1 MSKQKKNNNYRSFLS
16 KEKEDKATAARE
28 RKKAAFSKNKKYL
41 FPLLVNTVLFYG
53 VYAILS
59 STPACEIVLWVY
71 FALTL
76 GFSIAYIVYNRGF
89 SRKNLT
95 LDMLPDTMS
104 DAEKQ
109 AFIDDGNERLDKS
122 KWMITIIFPLI
133 MTFMIDIVVLF
144 MMEPLID
151 ALGINQ

>member
-1 MSKQKKNNNYRSFLS
+1 
-16 KEKEDKATAARE
+16 
-28 RKKAAFSKNKKYL
+28 
-41 FPLLVNTVLFYG
+41 
-53 VYAILS
+53 
-59 STPACEIVLWVY
+59 VLWVY